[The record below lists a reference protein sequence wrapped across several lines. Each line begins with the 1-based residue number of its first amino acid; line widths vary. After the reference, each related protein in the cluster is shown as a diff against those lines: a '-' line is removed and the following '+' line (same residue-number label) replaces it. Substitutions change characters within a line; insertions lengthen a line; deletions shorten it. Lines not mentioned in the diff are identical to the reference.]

1 MNSIID
7 FPDPHDTA
15 AARLCH
21 AFGQPLRTLAAWGP
35 GEVRGLLD
43 AVQQA
48 AQAGLWCL
56 GWLRYEAA
64 AAFDAAYADALHAT
78 PEGRPLAW
86 FAVHEPP
93 AGAAQSSFAAQAG
106 EAPRVFWQPG
116 LERAAFDAAIARI
129 HAAIAAGDCYQIN
142 YTAQLAGR
150 LLGDAQALF
159 AALRRAQPG
168 GYVACLDDGVEQ
180 VLSVSPELFFD
191 WDGERI
197 LTRPM
202 KGTAARGAT
211 PAQDAALAQ
220 AMRASPKERAENVM
234 IVDLL
239 RNDLSRIAV
248 AHSVRVPRLFHAE
261 QLPTVWQMT
270 SDVEARTR
278 PGIGLADVFAAL
290 FPCGSITG
298 APKRQAMR
306 LIRELEPGPRGI
318 YCGAVGVVRPG
329 SAPGRVHATFNV
341 PIRTVVVRGDELRCG
356 IGSGITADARAEAEW
371 QEWAAK
377 RAFLRGLG

>member
-1 MNSIID
+1 
-7 FPDPHDTA
+7 
-15 AARLCH
+15 
-21 AFGQPLRTLAAWGP
+21 
-35 GEVRGLLD
+35 
-43 AVQQA
+43 
-48 AQAGLWCL
+48 
-56 GWLRYEAA
+56 
-64 AAFDAAYADALHAT
+64 
-78 PEGRPLAW
+78 
-86 FAVHEPP
+86 
-93 AGAAQSSFAAQAG
+93 
-106 EAPRVFWQPG
+106 
-116 LERAAFDAAIARI
+116 
-129 HAAIAAGDCYQIN
+129 
-142 YTAQLAGR
+142 
-150 LLGDAQALF
+150 
-159 AALRRAQPG
+159 
-168 GYVACLDDGVEQ
+168 
-180 VLSVSPELFFD
+180 
-191 WDGERI
+191 
-197 LTRPM
+197 
-202 KGTAARGAT
+202 
-211 PAQDAALAQ
+211 
-220 AMRASPKERAENVM
+220 MRASPKERAENVM